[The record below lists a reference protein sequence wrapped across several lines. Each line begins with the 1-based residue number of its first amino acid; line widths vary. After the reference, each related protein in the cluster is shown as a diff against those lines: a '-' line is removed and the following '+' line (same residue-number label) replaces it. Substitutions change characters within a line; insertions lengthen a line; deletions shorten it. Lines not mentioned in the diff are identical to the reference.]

1 MSLLPRALV
10 FDCDGVLVDSEKAVF
25 AGLVAVFA
33 RRGIEDVITGPASSL
48 YGASVF
54 AMISELERELGE
66 AVDVEEVAQ
75 ELEVEIRAA
84 IAGGVRAMDGAI
96 QLLEAVRGSRPL
108 AVASNGSRETVGA
121 SMKAASI
128 PEVFDAV
135 VTLEAPLRPKP
146 APDLY
151 LRACELLSVAPWRAI
166 AVEDSGPGAQAAR
179 SAGLMVVGVGSA
191 PTLHAVADAVVPSL
205 CDPRLLDLLGLE
217 SLQV

>member
-108 AVASNGSRETVGA
+108 AGRVQRISR
-121 SMKAASI
+121 
-128 PEVFDAV
+128 
-135 VTLEAPLRPKP
+135 
-146 APDLY
+146 
-151 LRACELLSVAPWRAI
+151 
-166 AVEDSGPGAQAAR
+166 DSGGLDEGGLDPG
-179 SAGLMVVGVGSA
+179 GVRRGRH
-191 PTLHAVADAVVPSL
+191 P
-205 CDPRLLDLLGLE
+205 
-217 SLQV
+217 